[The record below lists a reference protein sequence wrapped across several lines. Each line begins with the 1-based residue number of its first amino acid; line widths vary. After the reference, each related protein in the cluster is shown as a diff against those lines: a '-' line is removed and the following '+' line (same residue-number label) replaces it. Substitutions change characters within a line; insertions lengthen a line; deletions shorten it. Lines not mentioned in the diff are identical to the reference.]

1 MQTQKLQNRQP
12 DALRGA
18 GLVLLVA
25 LAAVA
30 GSMFFTRLQSRLGAL
45 ASVLFIAYGCAIAW
59 FLLNWY
65 ALSFVYTAN
74 ADCLRVCRAY
84 GKRERF
90 MVDVWLNQ
98 VIAYG
103 TPEEVKQRC
112 PDAPVAHATR
122 SECKFEPFALAY
134 RDSGRVRTLV
144 IQPDEAM
151 RAHLL
156 QALKGKKEPRGK

>member
-1 MQTQKLQNRQP
+1 MHTQKLQNRQP

-30 GSMFFTRLQSRLGAL
+30 GSMFFSRLAPRLGAL
-45 ASVLFIAYGCAIAW
+45 SSVLFIAYGCAIAW
-59 FLLNWY
+59 YLLDWY
-65 ALSFVYTAN
+65 ALSFIYTAN
-74 ADCLRVCRAY
+74 DDCLRVCRAY

-90 MVDVWLNQ
+90 VADVWLNQ
-98 VIAYG
+98 VVAWG
-103 TPEEVKQRC
+103 EPDDVKKRF
-112 PDAPVAHATR
+112 PDARVTRATR
-122 SECKFEPFALAY
+122 SQCAFEPMALTY
-134 RDSGRVRTLV
+134 RQDGRVRTMI

-156 QALKGKKEPRGK
+156 KALKARKS

>member
-1 MQTQKLQNRQP
+1 MLRQTIQNRQP
-12 DALRGA
+12 KGLQGA

-30 GSMFFTRLQSRLGAL
+30 GSAFFTRMQARLGAW
-45 ASVLFIAYGCAIAW
+45 ASALFIAYGCAIAW

-65 ALSFVYTAN
+65 ALRFVYAAN

-98 VIAYG
+98 VVAYG
-103 TPEEVKQRC
+103 APDEVKQRC
-112 PDAPVAHATR
+112 PDAPVSQATR
-122 SECKFEPFALAY
+122 AQCELEPLALAY
-134 RDSGRVRTLV
+134 RQDGKTRILV
-144 IQPDEAM
+144 IQPDENM
-151 RAHLL
+151 RAHLMGV
-156 QALKGKKEPRGK
+156 LKKK